1 MKSKSIQWLI
11 SSISIF
17 VLGCTIYY
25 FVQYFKGKDPRYN
38 YTVEQSSKK
47 AKQKKQSTILMA
59 QSNEQSKTVEI
70 EKNIIPQKATE
81 KKLTVKKDIK
91 RNTATAKE
99 NKQEE
104 FNSEWL
110 VTDNQPESNVIIT
123 ESATPDEEYVAEN
136 LQPTKSETETSQ
148 LINMVEEYQNNYFT
162 VQNNTEQTNI
172 PGMTNTL
179 TNANDN
185 SQLIAM
191 ADNSSMAQSNT
202 KGPMKATG
210 TGAGEDDFNTGVGT
224 DNTTTCN
231 DNNVMGSLPVG
242 DGNIFLFLLVAIT
255 TCFKLY
261 KNKKES
267 INLV

>member
-1 MKSKSIQWLI
+1 M
-11 SSISIF
+11 
-17 VLGCTIYY
+17 
-25 FVQYFKGKDPRYN
+25 
-38 YTVEQSSKK
+38 
-47 AKQKKQSTILMA
+47 
-59 QSNEQSKTVEI
+59 
-70 EKNIIPQKATE
+70 
-81 KKLTVKKDIK
+81 
-91 RNTATAKE
+91 
-99 NKQEE
+99 
-104 FNSEWL
+104 
-110 VTDNQPESNVIIT
+110 IIT

-202 KGPMKATG
+202 IGPMKATG
-210 TGAGEDDFNTGVGT
+210 TGAGEDPFNTGVGN
-224 DNTTTCN
+224 DNTTTYN

>member
-1 MKSKSIQWLI
+1 VI
-11 SSISIF
+11 
-17 VLGCTIYY
+17 
-25 FVQYFKGKDPRYN
+25 N
-38 YTVEQSSKK
+38 
-47 AKQKKQSTILMA
+47 
-59 QSNEQSKTVEI
+59 
-70 EKNIIPQKATE
+70 
-81 KKLTVKKDIK
+81 
-91 RNTATAKE
+91 
-99 NKQEE
+99 
-104 FNSEWL
+104 
-110 VTDNQPESNVIIT
+110 NQPESNVIIT
-123 ESATPDEEYVAEN
+123 ESTAPDEEYVAEN

-224 DNTTTCN
+224 DNTTTYN

>member
-1 MKSKSIQWLI
+1 M
-11 SSISIF
+11 
-17 VLGCTIYY
+17 V
-25 FVQYFKGKDPRYN
+25 
-38 YTVEQSSKK
+38 
-47 AKQKKQSTILMA
+47 
-59 QSNEQSKTVEI
+59 QSNEQSKTEEI

-81 KKLTVKKDIK
+81 KEVAVKKNTK
-91 RNTATAKE
+91 RNTPTAKE

-110 VTDNQPESNVIIT
+110 VINNQPESNVIIT
-123 ESATPDEEYVAEN
+123 ESTAPDEEYVAEN

-224 DNTTTCN
+224 DNTTTYN

>member
-1 MKSKSIQWLI
+1 M
-11 SSISIF
+11 
-17 VLGCTIYY
+17 V
-25 FVQYFKGKDPRYN
+25 
-38 YTVEQSSKK
+38 
-47 AKQKKQSTILMA
+47 
-59 QSNEQSKTVEI
+59 QSNEQSKTEEI

-81 KKLTVKKDIK
+81 KEVAVKKNTK
-91 RNTATAKE
+91 RNTPTAKE

-110 VTDNQPESNVIIT
+110 VINNQPESNVIIT
-123 ESATPDEEYVAEN
+123 ESTAPDEEYVAEN

-210 TGAGEDDFNTGVGT
+210 TGAGEDDFNTGVGA
-224 DNTTTCN
+224 DNTTTYN